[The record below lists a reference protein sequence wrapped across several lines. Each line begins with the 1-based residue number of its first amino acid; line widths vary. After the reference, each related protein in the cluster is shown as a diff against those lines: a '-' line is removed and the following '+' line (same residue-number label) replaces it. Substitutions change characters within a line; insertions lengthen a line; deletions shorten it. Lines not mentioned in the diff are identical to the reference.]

1 MKSSESKK
9 KIFKLSFDY
18 DKQNIS
24 NQEKE
29 IIETIEG
36 MIKNTDNLTKNFYD
50 IPFNKELFSEELL
63 QYIFSSQKRTTQ
75 DIIYLSKFLS
85 TFPSFLNI
93 ISCHKNIEDNV
104 ELLFK
109 VAKYIQCD
117 SYQNNQIIFRLG
129 DEGDKFYLISKGKVS
144 ILIKKEIRLKITPQD
159 YINHLIFLYNSDE
172 MELLKLTIESNCF
185 LNVKWNIPEFLI
197 TNHKKANQQITI
209 VSSIQEYIN
218 SMIPKVSNTNNSN
231 SEELSIWS
239 YFNVCDLKEGQTF
252 GDVALS
258 SMNTKRTATIICHEN
273 TELYYL
279 SKKVYETSLREAN
292 EKIRKDNI
300 SGIIS
305 NELFKGINI
314 NVFEHKYFNYFKL
327 NKYYQGQYI
336 FRQGEP
342 RKEIS
347 FIKNGEIEISSKLQF
362 KTLSKLVELFGG
374 EINDSNLFRTNME
387 KKEMLLEINDN
398 VYNTKIFVIK
408 NKAIIGLDD
417 YFLDNYFFSS
427 GKVISSSC
435 ELFSIDYKNFQEI
448 LENEWKLQSNLQ
460 KTLNKKY
467 SMISKRLSFIRN
479 YLLNSFY
486 SNIKDKYFSPR
497 VRIKHRMEYSSPK
510 APKTIQNFNEKTKK
524 LFIISSNQIKLEKG
538 NKDKN
543 SYLNNANSYR
553 IIFKDKNQETLQ
565 TNLTSD
571 PNKKILCS
579 EKKRKFNS
587 LYSIPDI
594 QNEEK
599 ENQSSTKLIKLKI
612 LRKKNLNR
620 KSSLLYSSSSSS
632 LIKSDLMPQVNT
644 FNSIKSFNNKA
655 SQYKKIAFHDSLC
668 NYKDK
673 NIENIVIDNVC
684 KSLLT
689 NKNNQNKN
697 NNKSINSTIDF
708 LAMDKVVEKFQPIK
722 EKKYRPKEISP
733 KVKYCLMQHLKMKSI

>member
-144 ILIKKEIRLKITPQD
+144 ILIKKEIRLKITPQE

-197 TNHKKANQQITI
+197 TNHKKANKQITI

-231 SEELSIWS
+231 LEELSIWS

-417 YFLDNYFFSS
+417 YFIDNCFFSS

-543 SYLNNANSYR
+543 SYMNNANSYR

-673 NIENIVIDNVC
+673 NIENIVMDNVC

-708 LAMDKVVEKFQPIK
+708 LAIDKVVEKFQPIK

>member
-144 ILIKKEIRLKITPQD
+144 ILIKKEIRLKITPQE

-197 TNHKKANQQITI
+197 TNHKKANKQITI
-209 VSSIQEYIN
+209 VPSIQEYIN

-231 SEELSIWS
+231 LEELSIWS

-279 SKKVYETSLREAN
+279 S
-292 EKIRKDNI
+292 
-300 SGIIS
+300 
-305 NELFKGINI
+305 F
-314 NVFEHKYFNYFKL
+314 
-327 NKYYQGQYI
+327 
-336 FRQGEP
+336 
-342 RKEIS
+342 
-347 FIKNGEIEISSKLQF
+347 
-362 KTLSKLVELFGG
+362 
-374 EINDSNLFRTNME
+374 
-387 KKEMLLEINDN
+387 
-398 VYNTKIFVIK
+398 
-408 NKAIIGLDD
+408 
-417 YFLDNYFFSS
+417 
-427 GKVISSSC
+427 
-435 ELFSIDYKNFQEI
+435 
-448 LENEWKLQSNLQ
+448 
-460 KTLNKKY
+460 
-467 SMISKRLSFIRN
+467 
-479 YLLNSFY
+479 
-486 SNIKDKYFSPR
+486 
-497 VRIKHRMEYSSPK
+497 
-510 APKTIQNFNEKTKK
+510 
-524 LFIISSNQIKLEKG
+524 
-538 NKDKN
+538 
-543 SYLNNANSYR
+543 
-553 IIFKDKNQETLQ
+553 
-565 TNLTSD
+565 
-571 PNKKILCS
+571 
-579 EKKRKFNS
+579 
-587 LYSIPDI
+587 
-594 QNEEK
+594 
-599 ENQSSTKLIKLKI
+599 
-612 LRKKNLNR
+612 
-620 KSSLLYSSSSSS
+620 
-632 LIKSDLMPQVNT
+632 
-644 FNSIKSFNNKA
+644 
-655 SQYKKIAFHDSLC
+655 
-668 NYKDK
+668 
-673 NIENIVIDNVC
+673 
-684 KSLLT
+684 
-689 NKNNQNKN
+689 
-697 NNKSINSTIDF
+697 
-708 LAMDKVVEKFQPIK
+708 
-722 EKKYRPKEISP
+722 
-733 KVKYCLMQHLKMKSI
+733 

>member
-305 NELFKGINI
+305 NEL
-314 NVFEHKYFNYFKL
+314 L
-327 NKYYQGQYI
+327 
-336 FRQGEP
+336 
-342 RKEIS
+342 
-347 FIKNGEIEISSKLQF
+347 
-362 KTLSKLVELFGG
+362 
-374 EINDSNLFRTNME
+374 
-387 KKEMLLEINDN
+387 
-398 VYNTKIFVIK
+398 
-408 NKAIIGLDD
+408 
-417 YFLDNYFFSS
+417 
-427 GKVISSSC
+427 
-435 ELFSIDYKNFQEI
+435 
-448 LENEWKLQSNLQ
+448 
-460 KTLNKKY
+460 
-467 SMISKRLSFIRN
+467 
-479 YLLNSFY
+479 
-486 SNIKDKYFSPR
+486 
-497 VRIKHRMEYSSPK
+497 
-510 APKTIQNFNEKTKK
+510 
-524 LFIISSNQIKLEKG
+524 
-538 NKDKN
+538 
-543 SYLNNANSYR
+543 
-553 IIFKDKNQETLQ
+553 
-565 TNLTSD
+565 
-571 PNKKILCS
+571 
-579 EKKRKFNS
+579 
-587 LYSIPDI
+587 
-594 QNEEK
+594 
-599 ENQSSTKLIKLKI
+599 
-612 LRKKNLNR
+612 
-620 KSSLLYSSSSSS
+620 
-632 LIKSDLMPQVNT
+632 
-644 FNSIKSFNNKA
+644 
-655 SQYKKIAFHDSLC
+655 
-668 NYKDK
+668 
-673 NIENIVIDNVC
+673 
-684 KSLLT
+684 
-689 NKNNQNKN
+689 
-697 NNKSINSTIDF
+697 
-708 LAMDKVVEKFQPIK
+708 
-722 EKKYRPKEISP
+722 
-733 KVKYCLMQHLKMKSI
+733 